1 MEYIAIALLL
11 GIIGYMIYNKKG
23 IDIIDDGILTEEE
36 MANMSVQELVD
47 YANKKWKLELP
58 YSVSRNTVLSIIRQR
73 QRQS

>member
-58 YSVSRNTVLSIIRQR
+58 YTVSRATVLDIIRQR
-73 QRQS
+73 QG

>member
-11 GIIGYMIYNKKG
+11 GIIGYIIYNNKKG

-58 YSVSRNTVLSIIRQR
+58 YTVSRATVLDIIRQR
-73 QRQS
+73 QG